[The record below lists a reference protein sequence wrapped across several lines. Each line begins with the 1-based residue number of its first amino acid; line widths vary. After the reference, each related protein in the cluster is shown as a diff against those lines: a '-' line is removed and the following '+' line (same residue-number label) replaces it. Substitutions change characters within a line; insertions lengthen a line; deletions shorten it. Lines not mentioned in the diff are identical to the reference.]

1 MTYEQQRAQLVA
13 QAQEH
18 INNGEVDKAKEIM
31 NRINDLDAKHEQTI
45 TAQANLDALNGSH
58 LPAANPAQL
67 AGTAQ
72 GVLLT
77 DELSAEPA
85 DDMYN
90 TLEYRRAFM
99 QNILT
104 ETPIP
109 AKFRNE
115 NQTTTSATAGS
126 IVPTTLYQ
134 KIVVKLEEYGEIYA
148 RVFKTFFPTALVI
161 PTSSVKPVATW
172 VDEDKGSDRQKL
184 TPDKLVFSGY
194 KLECKVSLSLFM
206 SVTSLEIFEEQFVNL
221 IAEAMYLSMEG
232 KMVSGSGT
240 GCPKG
245 ILLETPPTGQALTVA
260 AGANGKLTY
269 QTILDMEAALPA
281 AYKNA
286 VWLMTKKTFIAFMGI
301 TDDNGQ
307 PIARINAGL
316 SDAQEYVLNGRHVV
330 LTDGYMGSFAPTVT
344 SDTIVAA
351 LFDLGFYVW
360 NEVMG
365 MMMKRYIDDDTDE
378 VILKAVML
386 ADGKVIDKN
395 SLVTLTKKAS

>member
-18 INNGEVDKAKEIM
+18 INNGELDQAREVM
-31 NRINDLDAKHEQTI
+31 NKINELDAKHEQTM
-45 TAQANLDALNGSH
+45 TAQANLDALNGTRQT
-58 LPAANPAQL
+58 AMNPAQL
-67 AGTAQ
+67 AGASQ

-77 DELSAEPA
+77 DEVAPDSA

-90 TLEYRRAFM
+90 TLEYRGAFM
-99 QNILT
+99 QNMLSN
-104 ETPIP
+104 TPIP

-115 NQTTTSATAGS
+115 NQTTTSTTAGS

-161 PTSSVKPVATW
+161 PTASVKPVATW
-172 VDEDKGSDRQKL
+172 VDEEAGSDRQKL
-184 TPDKLVFSGY
+184 TTDKLQFSGY

-206 SVTSLEIFEEQFVNL
+206 SVTSLEIFEEQFINL
-221 IAEAMYLSMEG
+221 IAEAMYIALEG
-232 KMVSGSGT
+232 KIVAGSGN

-245 ILLETPPTGQALTVA
+245 VIVETPVTGQALQIA

-281 AYKNA
+281 AYKKA
-286 VWLMTKKTFIAFMGI
+286 VWLMTKKTFMSFMGI
-301 TDDNGQ
+301 VDDNGQ

-316 SDAQEYVLNGRHVV
+316 SDAQEYVLNGRHVT
-330 LTDGYMGSFAPTVT
+330 LTDGYMGSFAPTV
-344 SDTIVAA
+344 SADTIVAA
-351 LFDLGFYVW
+351 LFDLGFYDL

-365 MMMKRYIDDDTDE
+365 IMMKRYIDDDTDE

-386 ADGKVIDKN
+386 VDGKVIDKN